1 MSFNIQAII
10 AIIIVSI
17 CTILTRA
24 IPFMLFGGK
33 RDVPKIVLYLGNILP
48 PAVICVLVVYC
59 LRNINFSSLSGFVPE
74 LVSVIIVGI
83 LHIWK
88 RNNLLS
94 IGTGTVV
101 YMILVQFVFI

>member
-59 LRNINFSSLSGFVPE
+59 LRNINFSSMSAFVPE

-94 IGTGTVV
+94 IGAGTVV